1 MEPTTH
7 ERERKKLK
15 KLLKYSFLVL
25 ALGLGMITAAH
36 AAPTSTTSSVPK
48 PTSKA
53 PEVDP
58 SLAIGGISLV
68 AGTLAVLRAR
78 LHK

>member
-1 MEPTTH
+1 M
-7 ERERKKLK
+7 K

-36 AAPTSTTSSVPK
+36 AAPTSTTSTVPK
-48 PTSKA
+48 PSTA

-58 SLAIGGISLV
+58 SLAMGGISLV

-78 LHK
+78 CHK